1 MEIRKM
7 VDRDTLTPE
16 EVEMLDNGEKTE
28 EDFIREAEEAEK
40 ARQEEILEEAKKA
53 KELADNYKIRAEK
66 AERSK
71 KADNETPKNELSQK
85 DLVALIRAEVSEDDF
100 DEVTDYARLKN
111 ISVSEALKS
120 SVIRII
126 LSEKKEER
134 ATAQATAT
142 GNKVSGAKSTSGSEL
157 LNRARTSGELPDDE
171 AGMKKLIEESLK

>member
-16 EVEMLDNGEKTE
+16 ELEALDNGEKTE
-28 EDFIREAEEAEK
+28 EDFITEAEEAEK
-40 ARQEEILEEAKKA
+40 AKQEAILEEAKKA

-66 AERSK
+66 AEAK
-71 KADNETPKNELSQK
+71 KADKETPKTDLSQK
-85 DLVALIRAEVSEDDF
+85 DLIALIRAEVPEDDF

-120 SVIRII
+120 SVIKTV

-134 ATAQATAT
+134 ATAAATAT
-142 GNKVSGAKSTSGSEL
+142 GNKGPGAKASSGSEL
-157 LNRARTSGELPDDE
+157 LQRAKSKGEMPDDE
-171 AGMKKLIEESLK
+171 EGMKKLIEASFK